1 MPMSSERPDDLSDRI
16 AKALEAREAK
26 ASARRRKQARDDV
39 SISAGA
45 YALRFGI
52 EFVASVF
59 VGGFLGFWID
69 KFAGTHP
76 WGLLVMGLFGLAAG
90 VRAIMR
96 AYRELNARAAQQISK
111 GSQTPDDGTNDI

>member
-1 MPMSSERPDDLSDRI
+1 MSSEKPDDLSERI
-16 AKALEAREAK
+16 AKAQADRAARDA
-26 ASARRRKQARDDV
+26 ARQRKQASDEM

-59 VGGFLGFWID
+59 VGGFIGFWID

-76 WGLLVMGLFGLAAG
+76 WGLLVMGMFGLAAG
-90 VRAIMR
+90 VRAVIR
-96 AYRELNARAAQQISK
+96 AYHELNARARKISPEPK
-111 GSQTPDDGTNDI
+111 APDDGTNDV

>member
-1 MPMSSERPDDLSDRI
+1 MSSEQPDDLSDRI

-26 ASARRRKQARDDV
+26 AEAQRRKQASDDV
-39 SISAGA
+39 SVSAGA

-59 VGGFLGFWID
+59 VGGFLGFWLD

-90 VRAIMR
+90 VRAVIR
-96 AYRELNARAAQQISK
+96 AYHELNARAQK
-111 GSQTPDDGTNDI
+111 LSQGPQAPDDGTNDV